1 MHVYN
6 KEGALMYFKT
16 DAVVLKKTK
25 LSDSDLILTLF
36 TRKSGKVTVVSKGAR
51 NSKSKLSAAS
61 HPFVFGEYNITTS
74 DKWNYLNSVDIND
87 SFYHLRED
95 LTKLSYASYLL
106 ELTNHA
112 VSENA
117 SNIRLFELL
126 VEVLNL
132 MNRGDEN
139 YDLLKIAYEYK
150 LMNILGYRMNMKQC
164 VHCGKIDIKKFYINP
179 TEGGL
184 MCEECYNKVEKSFY
198 VGKTLPKVLEYLVER
213 DIRII
218 YKTKI
223 NESYIKRLDELVRP
237 YIFHFLDRRAFKS
250 LEFLDT
256 INSM

>member
-1 MHVYN
+1 
-6 KEGALMYFKT
+6 MYFKT

-36 TRKSGKVTVVSKGAR
+36 TRKSGKMTVVSKGAR
-51 NSKSKLSAAS
+51 SSKSKLSAAS

-106 ELTNHA
+106 ELTNHS
-112 VSENA
+112 VRENA

-126 VEVLNL
+126 VELLNL

-139 YDLLKIAYEYK
+139 YALLKIAYEYK
-150 LMNILGYRMNMKQC
+150 LMDILGYRLNMKEC
-164 VHCGKIDIKKFYINP
+164 VSCGKSSDIKKFYISP

-184 MCEECYNKVEKSFY
+184 ICGECHTKVKNAFY
-198 VGKTLPKVLEYLVER
+198 VGKTLPKLLEYLVEK
-213 DIRII
+213 DIRTI

-223 NESYIKRLDELVRP
+223 NDDYIKRLDQIVRP
-237 YIFHFLDRRAFKS
+237 YIFHFLEKKTFKS

-256 INSM
+256 INDM

>member
-1 MHVYN
+1 
-6 KEGALMYFKT
+6 MYFKT

-36 TRKSGKVTVVSKGAR
+36 TRKTGKLSVVAKGAR
-51 NSKSKLSAAS
+51 NSKSKISSAS
-61 HPFVFGEYNITTS
+61 HPFVFGEYNLSKS
-74 DKWNYLNSVDIND
+74 DKWNYLNSVDIID

-95 LTKLSYASYLL
+95 LTKLAYASYFL
-106 ELTNHA
+106 ELTNH
-112 VSENA
+112 SIFENT
-117 SNIRLFELL
+117 SNVRLFELL

-139 YDLLKIAYEYK
+139 YKLLKVAYEYK
-150 LMNILGYRMNMKQC
+150 LMSILGYRLNMNYC
-164 VHCGKIDIKKFYINP
+164 VSCSTRDIKKFYISP

-184 MCEECYNKVEKSFY
+184 VCEECHSKVRDTFY
-198 VGKTLPKVLEYLVER
+198 VGKTVPKLLEYIVEK

-223 NESYIKRLDELVRP
+223 NENYIKRLDQMVRP
-237 YIFHFLDRRAFKS
+237 YIFHFLDRKNFKS

-256 INSM
+256 IADL